1 MEMAP
6 AREFTSFG
14 YLYLGTGA
22 EDPVRDRA
30 TIDTGGLR
38 AIMIVVPDEGSAVQ
52 VAQEL
57 AAIPVDSIDLC
68 AAFSSETHAS
78 VIRAVGPDI
87 PVGRTA
93 YGLEAVRALAT
104 FQD

>member
-1 MEMAP
+1 MSS

-14 YLYLGTGA
+14 YLYLGSGA

-30 TIDTGGLR
+30 TIGTRGLR
-38 AIMIVVPDEGSAVQ
+38 ATMIAVPDEESAVQ
-52 VAQEL
+52 VAKEL
-57 AAIPVDSIDLC
+57 AALPVDSIDLC
-68 AAFSSETHAS
+68 AAFSSETQAM

-87 PVGRTA
+87 PVGRTT
-93 YGLEAVRALAT
+93 YGLEAIRALAT